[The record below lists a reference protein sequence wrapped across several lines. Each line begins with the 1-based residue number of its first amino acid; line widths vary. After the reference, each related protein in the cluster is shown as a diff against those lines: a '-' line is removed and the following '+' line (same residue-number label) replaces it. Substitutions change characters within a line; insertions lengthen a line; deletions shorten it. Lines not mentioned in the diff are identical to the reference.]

1 MKPIEALR
9 LAIDNSS
16 LTQAVICSRAG
27 SDNRTLSR
35 WLSKETSPKALD
47 LYDVIEAAGFIM
59 NITLELPM
67 GRTFWKPADKK
78 EALRLYTKE
87 FARIGEI
94 AEKFSCK
101 ISEVERMLKAEGQ
114 LL

>member
-1 MKPIEALR
+1 MKYLEALR
-9 LAIDNSS
+9 LAIKLSPF
-16 LTQAVICSRAG
+16 TQPVICKGAG
-27 SDNRTLSR
+27 NNNRTLSR
-35 WLSKETSPKALD
+35 WLSKETSPKAHD
-47 LYDVIEAAGFIM
+47 LYNTIEAAGFIM